1 MSLSFPLLALPLSIL
16 TRCRHMNTGDHIKSI
31 EALQRALVIREEAL
45 GAGHPAVADILVNL
59 IAAMR
64 LSAEKMPLAQGWE
77 HKEDAEGKSYWY
89 NPGKQT
95 VQYDRPLPD
104 AFCDGSG
111 GRTLKDLEIRLCSLE
126 SQSSMSANF
135 SSSDV
140 LLGLQARCPPPPH
153 FKHFIC
159 IDVQKLHFKTMFL
172 GNPSNFATRNYL
184 CKAHS
189 RRALLDVFFLSSA
202 TATKAVVLLLNPP
215 FLFTASAPLVRG
227 ENSNIILANCTLS
240 CCCFL

>member
-16 TRCRHMNTGDHIKSI
+16 TRRRHMNTGDHIKSI

-126 SQSSMSANF
+126 SQSSMSANL

-140 LLGLQARCPPPPH
+140 LLGLQARCPPP
-153 FKHFIC
+153 C
-159 IDVQKLHFKTMFL
+159 T
-172 GNPSNFATRNYL
+172 SNT
-184 CKAHS
+184 
-189 RRALLDVFFLSSA
+189 SSA
-202 TATKAVVLLLNPP
+202 LTCNKCISRQCFWVTLLTLQPGIVCAKRTAGGRFWTFSFSPRPP
-215 FLFTASAPLVRG
+215 QQKQW
-227 ENSNIILANCTLS
+227 
-240 CCCFL
+240 CCC